1 MFHLREIFDRRLGCA
16 DVVHYK
22 IGLDLPPFNLQH
34 TISCSS
40 NDEGGPRMFFGT
52 NVRRGSIYVF
62 LLSILICRC
71 TSSKRAITSS
81 SNVKKAVRLAV
92 VGGGVDRCYSHISS
106 FNTYRFARTTA
117 TRSSVPIAFASHHER
132 HIIISSTIC
141 NSHYLMKAG
150 RLQTCTFSHNYRLS
164 TMASTTVSDDVY
176 EETSTVVLSV
186 LQNAVSKL
194 GIGEDREGTAT
205 VCLEQAIQLLQYLDD
220 AANSFSFDES
230 TNNDATNNSYSPK
243 ETIDI
248 GSIYTLANTAQ
259 STCNS
264 LHQLVRRA
272 NQSKYRHPKK
282 SSVHAWRGLQKVVG
296 SAFGVDELPS
306 SSTADDSVKI
316 QRLSRA
322 IALLALGILLSVQT
336 SPDIAIA
343 NEDKGGEKATS
354 KMVISAVFEGKLEKE
369 EESEDQLILAAVR
382 SAVVDLL
389 HLAVSR
395 DENTIEL
402 QVVAKLQGGFGLGE
416 KQSPDDELGVAVS
429 KLVKKEFESE
439 TTNEDASTRI
449 ISKNVATPL
458 LALIASTRPWK
469 YIEVDKAVS
478 IAAENDLWFSAEN
491 ICDAVMDSMSPWT
504 TSDGKTATADFNDN
518 LQSDSFAHVAVR
530 AIVDIAFDHR
540 LYRRADHFASK
551 YYSVV
556 GPQRYAQARFLHA
569 CDTIAKLVKKKQSQ
583 IIDKQVDR
591 VDEAVK
597 RAITDL
603 DLSTTKPIQASTDDE
618 YGDEIPL
625 HNMSEHVREFSLR
638 RLRAANM
645 HSAAIRLAN
654 LWSMEYEHNA
664 EQMMIEAKRR
674 KLIYLQWND
683 EGCPG
688 NDDAGGFAALPELI
702 SDCNLLFQQFSI
714 LEKNPE
720 RTVGFD
726 CEWGDDVRG
735 VSLLQLS
742 STIHS
747 LLLDI
752 PALTSSKDGVEALK
766 ATVGKLFCG
775 STHVLHVIGF
785 GCKEDFSRLRASPSA
800 DLWFPRNIVA
810 NDLRQLIS
818 ETSGLGGK
826 GGMHLGLSRACEH
839 YLGKQLDKAEQCS
852 DWSAR
857 PLSTEQRE
865 YAALD
870 AWACAAIHAKIAET
884 HKILVVP

>member
-1 MFHLREIFDRRLGCA
+1 
-16 DVVHYK
+16 
-22 IGLDLPPFNLQH
+22 
-34 TISCSS
+34 
-40 NDEGGPRMFFGT
+40 MFFGT

-117 TRSSVPIAFASHHER
+117 T
-132 HIIISSTIC
+132 
-141 NSHYLMKAG
+141 
-150 RLQTCTFSHNYRLS
+150 RLS

-230 TNNDATNNSYSPK
+230 TNNDTTNNSYSPK

-259 STCNS
+259 STSNS

-591 VDEAVK
+591 VDEAAK

-603 DLSTTKPIQASTDDE
+603 DLSTTKPIQATTDDE

-726 CEWGDDVRG
+726 CEWGDDVR
-735 VSLLQLS
+735 
-742 STIHS
+742 
-747 LLLDI
+747 
-752 PALTSSKDGVEALK
+752 ALTSSKDGVEALK

-800 DLWFPRNIVA
+800 DLWFPRNIIA

-884 HKILVVP
+884 HKILIVP